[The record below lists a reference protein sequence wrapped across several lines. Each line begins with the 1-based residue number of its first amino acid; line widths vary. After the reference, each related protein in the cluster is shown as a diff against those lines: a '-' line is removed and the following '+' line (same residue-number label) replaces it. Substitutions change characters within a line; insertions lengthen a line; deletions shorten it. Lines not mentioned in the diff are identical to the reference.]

1 VLVCWG
7 LLGWGEGRGEGGLPV
22 DAVEVDTSVGARG
35 RLDRARLMGLPDGVA
50 SDSVGEAV
58 SDFRFFF
65 RDGGV
70 DDPAAIA

>member
-1 VLVCWG
+1 VFVCWG
-7 LLGWGEGRGEGGLPV
+7 LLGWGEGRGEGGLL
-22 DAVEVDTSVGARG
+22 VEVDTSVGALG

-70 DDPAAIA
+70 DDSAAIA